1 VGTDINF
8 DQRWYLWGD
17 VAVVGLFIAFVVII
31 SIIIYKRM

>member
-17 VAVVGLFIAFVVII
+17 VAVVGVFIVLLILAG
-31 SIIIYKRM
+31 IIIYKRM